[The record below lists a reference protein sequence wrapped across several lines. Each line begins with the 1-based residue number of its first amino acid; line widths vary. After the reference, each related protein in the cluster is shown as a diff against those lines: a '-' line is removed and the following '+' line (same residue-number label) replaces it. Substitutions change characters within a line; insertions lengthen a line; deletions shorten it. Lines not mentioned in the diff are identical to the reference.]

1 MKKKLSAYILI
12 CALLITTMIAMAAC
26 SGKNPAGT
34 DETASTS
41 LAPDADN
48 AGPTKGAGF
57 PGGKK
62 NPTPTLVPLPTE
74 APDEQIEAIEAETFS
89 CGLRFGLDGSFGFD
103 RESSFYNTDV
113 ELTIEAPD
121 GSTIYYTLDG
131 STPDKDSAVYT
142 EPLTFEA
149 HGGSFPEA
157 TVFRAKAL
165 YSDGTWSDEAAR
177 TFLAGTKLTNRFST
191 LVFSVSGD
199 PDELTEGP
207 AGIFFGEN
215 YKQRGRTSERRVF
228 IEVWDEHGEN
238 LISQFGGVRIYG
250 GYSRQATIKSMKLF
264 SRKSY
269 DPAHKNFKLDVFE
282 TPKLDGSNGYIEK
295 YDKLVLR
302 NCGNDNQFAYIRDEL
317 SQLLAKKAG
326 FECYEAVL
334 PAVTYLNG
342 SYYNFYWL
350 HENYCDKYFREKF
363 GDAEG
368 EFVVLEG
375 KDQIK
380 DDDDDWQSEVD
391 NYNSTYARFTKQDL
405 TDDSVYA
412 ELCDFMDVESYL
424 DVFAWNISLNN
435 WDWPNNNFKC
445 YRYVEAD
452 EHTLNRDDAVIT
464 PSSKQFDGR
473 WRYLLHD
480 MDYAYGLYNQD
491 KTQANYN
498 ILRVVMNKNNERY
511 SPLFTLLMQR
521 KDCRDYFR
529 SRVYEFCT
537 GPFSENGIIS
547 AYKELHATRE
557 TELTYYYE
565 FLERMNRMGDSTIWT
580 TEDNYAGN
588 EEQIF
593 EFARERSAYAL
604 QHLEELLPAITDEPA
619 AAENS
624 SETDVSDAD
633 TANTDIADSD
643 AADTESN

>member
-1 MKKKLSAYILI
+1 MKKRIPALI
-12 CALLITTMIAMAAC
+12 ISLLLLILCLAAC
-26 SGKNPAGT
+26 TGKTPGT
-34 DETASTS
+34 GETGSS
-41 LAPDADN
+41 
-48 AGPTKGAGF
+48 
-57 PGGKK
+57 
-62 NPTPTLVPLPTE
+62 PTE
-74 APDEQIEAIEAETFS
+74 APDGGKASVTKQPTYPGQKKPSPTPTLAPLPVDEDSYEEVPAAEPSVFC
-89 CGLRFGLDGSFGFD
+89 CGLRFGADGRFAFD
-103 RESSFYNTDV
+103 RDSTFYTTDV
-113 ELTIEAPD
+113 ELTIEAPA
-121 GSTIYYTLDG
+121 GAVIYYTLDG
-131 STPDKDSAVYT
+131 REPGQDSSVYS

-149 HGGSFPEA
+149 HGGSFPDA
-157 TVFRAKAL
+157 VTLRAKVL
-165 YSDGTWSDEAAR
+165 YADGTWSDEAAR
-177 TFLAGTKLTNRFST
+177 TFLAGTKLTGRFST
-191 LVFSVSGD
+191 LVFSVCGD

-207 AGIFFGEN
+207 DGIFFGEN
-215 YKQRGRTSERRVF
+215 YKQRGRTSERKVF

-250 GYSRQATIKSMKLF
+250 GYSRQSTIKSMKLF

-269 DPAHKNFKLDVFE
+269 DPEHKNFKLEAFE
-282 TPKLDGSNGYIEK
+282 TPKLDGSNEYIRK

-302 NCGNDNQFAYIRDEL
+302 NCGNDNQFAFIRDEL

-380 DDDDDWQSEVD
+380 DDDDEYQNEVD
-391 NYNSTYARFTKQDL
+391 TYNKAYARFSTGDL
-405 TDDSVYA
+405 TDDKLYA
-412 ELCDFMDVESYL
+412 ELCEFMDVESYL

-452 EHTLNRDDAVIT
+452 ERTLNKDDAVLT
-464 PSSKQFDGR
+464 PSSEQFDGR

-511 SPLFTLLMQR
+511 SPLFTALMQR
-521 KDCRDYFR
+521 RDCRDYFR
-529 SRVYEFCT
+529 GRVYEFCKNS
-537 GPFSENGIIS
+537 FSENAIIS

-557 TELTYYYE
+557 KELSYYYE
-565 FLERMNRMGDSTIWT
+565 FLERVNRKGDSTIWT

-593 EFARERSAYAL
+593 EFARERSSYAL

-619 AAENS
+619 AVDEPAPAEES
-624 SETDVSDAD
+624 AD
-633 TANTDIADSD
+633 TAEPVADETSGTD
-643 AADTESN
+643 N